1 MSDDHPIIEQIKSH
15 STKPETLDS
24 IATGFAVLDDL
35 QRTDVLN
42 KTKAWLDDESA
53 TVRQRAQLMD
63 LTRKMERVHT
73 NLRRLG
79 R

>member
-15 STKPETLDS
+15 SAKPETLDS
-24 IATGFAVLDDL
+24 IATGFAVLDDF

-53 TVRQRAQLMD
+53 TPRQRAQLML
-63 LTRKMERVHT
+63 LTRSMERVHT
-73 NLRRLG
+73 SLRRIG